1 MAFECPECSAHRSLR
16 IMARIELP
24 PDSRSDEIALQIVK
38 CARCGFA
45 GVAVYEESR
54 RGALENE
61 SFDHRGYRVGQAE
74 LAALRKTMRQC
85 RQPGNRR
92 CDCTAHRELGQRDIG
107 GRWIAPEALCWE
119 DSFAMRR

>member
-1 MAFECPECSAHRSLR
+1 MAFECPECTAHRSLR
-16 IMARIELP
+16 ITARIELP
-24 PDSRSDEIALQIVK
+24 PDSRSDEITLQIVK

-54 RGALENE
+54 RGALDSE

-74 LAALRKTMRQC
+74 LAALRHTLRQC

-92 CDCTAHRELGQRDIG
+92 CDCAVHRALGQRDIG
-107 GRWIAPEALCWE
+107 GRWLEPEALRWE
-119 DSFAMRR
+119 ESFAMQR